1 MSTGI
6 GGPEKL
12 PAGVAVE
19 TLAEPTT
26 RVSTAW
32 TTRFTLVWLG
42 LWMATLVPVQL
53 ALPDQ
58 LAEVDYAHRVRDFG
72 LVNGLVG
79 LSAVLTLPLFGALC
93 DHTRSRFG
101 RRRVWVLMG
110 LFVFAGGLVL
120 TGLQTSWQGV
130 GLCWLVASLGNNMM
144 AAGLTATIADEV
156 PDEQRGTISGAIYG
170 PQAIGVV
177 LGLIAVEGIAAAS
190 LRYGVLAG
198 ALVLLALPFLIGYRD
213 VATTQATEKLTLPA
227 IAEGMWIS
235 PRENPD
241 FAWAF
246 AGRLLVNLGNAFGTT
261 YLLFFLRDA
270 MLVPD
275 PDAALLN
282 LTLVY
287 LVFTVAATYL
297 GGYLSDRTGRR
308 RIFVAVAALSQA
320 IAALLLTP
328 IPSMDVALV
337 AAGFLGAGY
346 GAFMSVDQALITH
359 LLPDPEDRAKDLGI
373 MNIGAVG
380 PQALAPLVASV
391 IITSLGG
398 YPMLFL
404 IAAITTLAGAASVY
418 RIRSVR

>member
-26 RVSTAW
+26 RVSAAW

-58 LAEVDYAHRVRDFG
+58 LADVDYAHRVRDFG

-177 LGLIAVEGIAAAS
+177 VGLIAVEGIAAAS

-308 RIFVAVAALSQA
+308 RIFVAVAALLQA

-328 IPSMDVALV
+328 IPSMGVALV

-359 LLPDPEDRAKDLGI
+359 VLPDPEDRAKDLGI

-391 IITSLGG
+391 VITSLGG

>member
-1 MSTGI
+1 VSTGI

-359 LLPDPEDRAKDLGI
+359 VLPDPEDRAKDLGI

>member
-1 MSTGI
+1 VSTGI

-58 LAEVDYAHRVRDFG
+58 LADVDYAHRVRDFG

-79 LSAVLTLPLFGALC
+79 LSAVVTLPLFGALC

-359 LLPDPEDRAKDLGI
+359 VLPDPEDRAKDLGI

>member
-359 LLPDPEDRAKDLGI
+359 VLPDPEDRAKDLGI

>member
-58 LAEVDYAHRVRDFG
+58 LADVDYAHRVRDFG

-359 LLPDPEDRAKDLGI
+359 VLPDPEDRAKDLGI

>member
-79 LSAVLTLPLFGALC
+79 LSAVVTLPLFGALC

-359 LLPDPEDRAKDLGI
+359 VLPDPEDRAKDLGI

>member
-1 MSTGI
+1 VSTGI

>member
-1 MSTGI
+1 MTG
-6 GGPEKL
+6 GFAGPENVS
-12 PAGVAVE
+12 AGEAAV
-19 TLAEPTT
+19 LLEPTR
-26 RVSTAW
+26 RVSRGW

-42 LWMATLVPVQL
+42 LWMATLVPIQL

-58 LAEVDYAHRVRDFG
+58 LADVDYHHRLRDFG

-79 LSAVLTLPLFGALC
+79 LFAILTLPLFGALC

-110 LFVFAGGLVL
+110 LVVFAVGLVL
-120 TGLQTSWQGV
+120 TGLQSTWEGV
-130 GLCWLVASLGNNMM
+130 ALCWLVASLGNNMM

-156 PDEQRGTISGAIYG
+156 PEEQRGTISGAIYG

-177 LGLIAVEGIAAAS
+177 LGLVAVGGIAAAS
-190 LRYGVLAG
+190 SRYAVLAL
-198 ALVLLALPFLIGYRD
+198 ALVLLSLPFLIGYRD
-213 VATTQATEKLTLPA
+213 VATTEKTERLTLRS
-227 IAEGMWIS
+227 ITTGMWIN

-241 FAWAF
+241 FGWAF
-246 AGRLLVNLGNAFGTT
+246 GGRLLVNLGNAFGTAN
-261 YLLFFLRDA
+261 LLFFLRDG
-270 MLVPD
+270 MKVPD

-297 GGYLSDRTGRR
+297 GGFLSDRSGRR
-308 RIFVAVAALSQA
+308 RIFVAVAAILQA

-328 IPSMDVALV
+328 IPSMGVALV
-337 AAGFLGAGY
+337 AGAFLGAGY
-346 GAFMSVDQALITH
+346 GAFMSVDQALVTH
-359 LLPDPEDRAKDLGI
+359 VLPDPDDRAKDLGI

-380 PQALAPLVASV
+380 PQALAPLLAGV

-404 IAAITTLAGAASVY
+404 IAAVTTLLGAASVY